1 MALESS
7 GRELQLCFGLHCNQ
21 TLKSGDMGV
30 QSSETPTG
38 TISGNDALLGPGVN
52 PLEGSPNVKLRKLGP
67 KGTLPA
73 SNSRKGVE
81 GRVGSQGIRLG
92 RGTSL
97 ILVNLHPKTNHG
109 RLV

>member
-1 MALESS
+1 M
-7 GRELQLCFGLHCNQ
+7 
-21 TLKSGDMGV
+21 DI
-30 QSSETPTG
+30 
-38 TISGNDALLGPGVN
+38 TIMKQILFIWMIVVYYFDALLGLGVN

-81 GRVGSQGIRLG
+81 GWVGSQGIRLG
-92 RGTSL
+92 RGTRL